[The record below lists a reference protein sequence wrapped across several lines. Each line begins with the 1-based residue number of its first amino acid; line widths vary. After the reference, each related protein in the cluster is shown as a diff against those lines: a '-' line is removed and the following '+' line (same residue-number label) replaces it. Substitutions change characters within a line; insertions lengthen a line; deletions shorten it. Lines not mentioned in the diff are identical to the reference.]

1 MKKLIIFLLV
11 LLVAAGLGI
20 SYYQSNSKL
29 ANKPQKT
36 ETKLEVKK
44 KSMIITSPA
53 FKNNS
58 KIPSKYT
65 CDGKNI
71 NPPLE
76 FSDIPKETKSLVL
89 IIDDPD
95 APSKTWVHWVLYSIP
110 PSTAKIE
117 ENSDTGGIQGMTD
130 FGKLGYGGPCPP
142 PASPNRGESG
152 THRYFFKLYALDTIL
167 DAPSGLTKQQVLE
180 KVRDH
185 VIEEA
190 ELVGLYNRQ

>member
-1 MKKLIIFLLV
+1 M
-11 LLVAAGLGI
+11 
-20 SYYQSNSKL
+20 
-29 ANKPQKT
+29 
-36 ETKLEVKK
+36 
-44 KSMIITSPA
+44 
-53 FKNNS
+53 
-58 KIPSKYT
+58 
-65 CDGKNI
+65 
-71 NPPLE
+71 
-76 FSDIPKETKSLVL
+76 VL
-89 IIDDPD
+89 IMDDPD

-110 PSTAKIE
+110 PSTTKIE
-117 ENSDTGGIQGMTD
+117 ERSPVKGIQGITD

-142 PASPNRGESG
+142 SG

>member
-11 LLVAAGLGI
+11 LLFAGLGI
-20 SYYQSNSKL
+20 RYYQSNSKL

-44 KSMIITSPA
+44 KSMIITSSA

-65 CDGKNI
+65 CDGENI

-76 FSDIPKETKSLVL
+76 FSDIPKETNSLVL
-89 IIDDPD
+89 IMDDPD

-110 PSTAKIE
+110 PSTAKIG
-117 ENSDTGGIQGMTD
+117 ENSAAEGIQGITD
-130 FGKLGYGGPCPP
+130 FGTEGYGGPCPP
-142 PASPNRGESG
+142 SG

-185 VIEEA
+185 VIEET
-190 ELVGLYNRQ
+190 ELVGLYNKQ